1 MKSSHSY
8 HSLNY
13 HIVFATKNRL
23 PLLDKQVWLK
33 LRQDLQDKAKELNSI
48 IHIANGYYDHIHM
61 LVSLP
66 PTLSVSTAIKHFKGF
81 TSHAI
86 PELFWQN
93 GYYAFTIDQR
103 AFETIFGY
111 IKNQWAHHEK
121 QSLIDELDILIATG
135 LNPWQ

>member
-1 MKSSHSY
+1 
-8 HSLNY
+8 
-13 HIVFATKNRL
+13 
-23 PLLDKQVWLK
+23 
-33 LRQDLQDKAKELNSI
+33 
-48 IHIANGYYDHIHM
+48 
-61 LVSLP
+61 
-66 PTLSVSTAIKHFKGF
+66 VSTAIKHFKGF